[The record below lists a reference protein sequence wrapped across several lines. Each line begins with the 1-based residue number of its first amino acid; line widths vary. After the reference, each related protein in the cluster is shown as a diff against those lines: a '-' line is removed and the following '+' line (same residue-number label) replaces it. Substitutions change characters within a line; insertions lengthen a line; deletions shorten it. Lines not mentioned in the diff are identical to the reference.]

1 MTWMTRAL
9 RNVMLAALV
18 VSALLMG
25 AVGIHEMSVSSPA
38 MAGSSHIMS
47 APSETALHE
56 HGSPSPAP
64 HTCDGTCETGHAL
77 LTVLCV
83 VAGVAMLL
91 MMLLPSADSA
101 RVILSSLIRRAAFSL
116 FVKVRATTPSLVQL
130 SISRT

>member
-9 RNVMLAALV
+9 KNVMLAALV

-25 AVGIHEMSVSSPA
+25 AIGIHEMSVSSPA
-38 MAGSSHIMS
+38 MAGSSHAIN
-47 APSETALHE
+47 APSEPAPHE
-56 HGSPSPAP
+56 HGSPSPTP
-64 HTCDGTCETGHAL
+64 HTCDGTCEIGHDL

-91 MMLLPSADSA
+91 VMLLPPADSA
-101 RVILSSLIRRAAFSL
+101 RLILSSLIRRAAFSL
-116 FVKVRATTPSLVQL
+116 FVEVRATTPSLVQL